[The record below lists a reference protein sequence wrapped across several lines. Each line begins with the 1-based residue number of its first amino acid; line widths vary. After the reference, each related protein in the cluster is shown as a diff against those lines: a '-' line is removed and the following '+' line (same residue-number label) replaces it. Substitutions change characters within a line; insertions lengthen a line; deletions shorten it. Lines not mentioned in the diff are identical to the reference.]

1 MLFTILLKLFYRVTG
16 KFIVELEQIR
26 YSLSLDIDQRQ
37 KEKREV
43 FFRIIQLGIS
53 EYVFYC
59 LKDRALPQAH
69 RDYLGK
75 YTFFKMLFLFSEG
88 CELQWC
94 KLLNKLPYNF
104 LGILI
109 VLFLH

>member
-1 MLFTILLKLFYRVTG
+1 MLFTILLKLFYGVTG

-26 YSLSLDIDQRQ
+26 YSLSLDINQRQ

-53 EYVFYC
+53 KYVFYC
-59 LKDRALPQAH
+59 LKDRALPQTH
-69 RDYLGK
+69 GDYLGK
-75 YTFFKMLFLFSEG
+75 YTFFKMLFFFSEG
-88 CELQWC
+88 CELQWY

-104 LGILI
+104 LCILI